1 MTIRQQTYSPN
12 TILYSADIQATADN
26 GIVEISAVEE
36 LSGVGS
42 EINLVFC
49 KSDYNLYKRIAEGV
63 GELGVVWE
71 VF

>member
-12 TILYSADIQATADN
+12 TILYAADIQQTADN
-26 GIVEISAVEE
+26 GIVEVSAIAE

-42 EINLVFC
+42 EVNVVFC
-49 KSDYNLYKRIAEGV
+49 KENYEIYKRIAEGT
-63 GELGVVWE
+63 GGLGVVWE

>member
-12 TILYSADIQATADN
+12 TILYAQDIQGTADN
-26 GIVEISAVEE
+26 GIVEVSAIAE

-49 KSDYNLYKRIAEGV
+49 KEDYQIYKRIAEGV
-63 GELGVVWE
+63 GGLGDVWE

>member
-12 TILYSADIQATADN
+12 TILYAADIQGTADN
-26 GIVEISAVEE
+26 GIVEVSAVAE

-49 KSDYNLYKRIAEGV
+49 KEDYEIYKRIAEGV
-63 GELGVVWE
+63 GGLGVCWE

>member
-12 TILYSADIQATADN
+12 TILYAADIQGTADN
-26 GIVEISAVEE
+26 GIVEVSAVAE

-42 EINLVFC
+42 EVNLVFC
-49 KSDYNLYKRIAEGV
+49 KENYEIYKRIAEGT
-63 GELGVVWE
+63 GSLGSVWE

>member
-26 GIVEISAVEE
+26 GIVEVSAVAE
-36 LSGVGS
+36 LSSVGS

-49 KSDYNLYKRIAEGV
+49 KEDYEIYKRNAEGV
-63 GELGVVWE
+63 GGLGVCWE

>member
-12 TILYSADIQATADN
+12 TILYAQDVQATADN
-26 GIVEISAVEE
+26 GIVEISAVAE

-49 KSDYNLYKRIAEGV
+49 KEDYQIYKRIAEGV
-63 GELGVVWE
+63 GDLGVCWE

>member
-12 TILYSADIQATADN
+12 TILYAQDVQATADN
-26 GIVEISAVEE
+26 GIIEISAVAE

-42 EINLVFC
+42 EVNLVFC
-49 KSDYNLYKRIAEGV
+49 KEDYQIYKRIAEGV
-63 GELGVVWE
+63 GDLGVVWE